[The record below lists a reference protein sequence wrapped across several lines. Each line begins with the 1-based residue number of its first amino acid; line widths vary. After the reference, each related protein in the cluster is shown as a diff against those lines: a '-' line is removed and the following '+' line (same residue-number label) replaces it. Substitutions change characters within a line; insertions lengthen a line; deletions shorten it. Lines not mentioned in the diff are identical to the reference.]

1 MTVEDAGPYKVFEAR
16 YKAPPHPMHV
26 GAISDR
32 PPHNRFDVKTV
43 TLGQNRKTSTTK
55 HKTRAIGAGLYIM
68 LFPFIP
74 RERSCNGWWHSQVLH
89 YDLLSPSQPIHSQ
102 NQCSIYLSS
111 QHSQRMHL
119 FLYLSHYLKS

>member
-55 HKTRAIGAGLYIM
+55 HKTRANGAGLLYI
-68 LFPFIP
+68 
-74 RERSCNGWWHSQVLH
+74 R
-89 YDLLSPSQPIHSQ
+89 
-102 NQCSIYLSS
+102 
-111 QHSQRMHL
+111 L
-119 FLYLSHYLKS
+119 FLGNVVIVDGSVHKCFIMICYLHRSPFTLRTSVVYICQANTVRECTYFYTCHII